1 VHPYR
6 TRTMPSADAVGAVA
20 TWARTAGLAP
30 DETGLS
36 WLMDTDPQT
45 ETEASY
51 LPADD
56 HAFELVLALGI
67 PSITPS
73 RSPML
78 DPTEPPYS
86 TITDRMG
93 GLAAIAR
100 IELVHGSTTNSP
112 DTWVLDAIDLD
123 RRIWRAAFNEVDNID
138 IPELVGEIARLV
150 VAHQDDRNK
159 AGPPAATV
167 TIGGRSVVTAQHLAE
182 TTRQML
188 STQQVFR
195 RPRHDRRPAN
205 HPVRRRHV
213 TAMSR
218 WHRPATTNGSTRSQW
233 PPDKPQPIRGM
244 CTEAPSRSAS
254 SPNAARDRARASYR
268 MGGPALPALIPCR
281 PIMFA
286 TQMSG
291 CTWTR
296 RVAPRAKS
304 LSVPLAEIAFRLGP
318 TPRDR
323 QDEPLAQPPMSLQT

>member
-1 VHPYR
+1 MGSYFGSIVLARSERPITTEPAIEQFGIHHMWLRDLGDGWQLLETSHPDIKQFDYAAAAHNWCESTGTPVLAIYVSGGDCAAVLAAAPGADDVMVHLPDPTQECTVYEHPYR

-205 HPVRRRHV
+205 HPVRRRH
-213 TAMSR
+213 A
-218 WHRPATTNGSTRSQW
+218 HH
-233 PPDKPQPIRGM
+233 
-244 CTEAPSRSAS
+244 
-254 SPNAARDRARASYR
+254 
-268 MGGPALPALIPCR
+268 
-281 PIMFA
+281 
-286 TQMSG
+286 
-291 CTWTR
+291 
-296 RVAPRAKS
+296 
-304 LSVPLAEIAFRLGP
+304 LS
-318 TPRDR
+318 
-323 QDEPLAQPPMSLQT
+323 